1 MVFCGQCGYQLA
13 PGDKTCPRCGAKTD
27 IDLIKHDPGT
37 YNPTE
42 ISPAILERV
51 PTQAVSPPHRPG
63 AIPRQDQVEPPA
75 GPLILG
81 PVIQNEELANE
92 TTTLMGAQTYAPQ
105 PSYPNYPGYPQAGY
119 GYSAAGYQPY
129 QSYQAGQSA
138 AITEILESS
147 HRGKITSLLLIL
159 FGLLLLIA
167 AVIVFLLNQ
176 QGIIFPQ

>member
-27 IDLIKHDPGT
+27 SDLIEHDPGT

-42 ISPAILERV
+42 VSHAILERT
-51 PTQAVSPPHRPG
+51 PTRAVRPPQRPD
-63 AIPRQDQVEPPA
+63 AIPRQNQGEPPA
-75 GPLILG
+75 RPLILG
-81 PVIQNEELANE
+81 PVIQDEELANE

-119 GYSAAGYQPY
+119 QPY
-129 QSYQAGQSA
+129 QAGPSA
-138 AITEILESS
+138 AIAEILESS
-147 HRGKITSLLLIL
+147 RRGKITALLLIL

-176 QGIIFPQ
+176 QGVIFPQ